1 MHAYIHTY
9 IHTYIV
15 ACKRHK
21 KHGLMRSSIPLS
33 FFRLQ
38 THKRETDSFLQTDT
52 FDKKKIVML
61 SENTLTKVHT
71 AHMYIGQEP
80 RACYGGMV
88 FANKIVEIGCAKI
101 FTKSAKAQTFIHQ

>member
-1 MHAYIHTY
+1 
-9 IHTYIV
+9 
-15 ACKRHK
+15 
-21 KHGLMRSSIPLS
+21 MRSSIPLS